1 MTMTPGDIAEAFARA
16 RTQAGMGRD
25 EDAARSIEEILAAD
39 PRHLGAILLK
49 AWLRGEDREWDE
61 ALALTRQG
69 ASLWPR
75 SAEAQNALARC
86 LHGLGRDDE
95 ALERAEAAR
104 ALLDE
109 GDNAVHA
116 AAVYL
121 TLVWCLREKRRY
133 REAVAAAEEGLS
145 RAPDAVLA
153 QWASQVQDELRRAEK
168 ERC

>member
-1 MTMTPGDIAEAFARA
+1 MPDPGDLREACARA

-25 EDAARSIEEILAAD
+25 EDAAKSIDEILAAD

-49 AWLRGEDREWDE
+49 AWMRGEDREWDE
-61 ALALTRQG
+61 ALALTRHG
-69 ASLWPR
+69 AALWPR

-86 LHGLGRDDE
+86 LHGLGKDDE

-104 ALLDE
+104 ALLAE

-116 AAVYL
+116 PAVYL

-133 REAVAAAEEGLS
+133 RDALAVAEEGLA

-153 QWASQVQDELRRAEK
+153 QWASQVQDELRTADR

>member
-1 MTMTPGDIAEAFARA
+1 MPSPADIAATFARA

-25 EDAARSIEEILAAD
+25 EEATEAIEEILAAD

-61 ALALTRQG
+61 SLDLTRQ
-69 ASLWPR
+69 AAALWPR
-75 SAEAQNALARC
+75 SSEAQNALARC

-104 ALLDE
+104 ALLGE

-133 REAVAAAEEGLS
+133 REALAMAEEGLE

-153 QWASQVQDELRRAEK
+153 QWASQVQDELRAAEK

>member
-1 MTMTPGDIAEAFARA
+1 MSAADIAEAFRLA
-16 RTQAGMGRD
+16 RTMAGMGRD
-25 EDAARSIEEILAAD
+25 EAASEAIEAILAED
-39 PRHLGAILLK
+39 PRHLGALLLK
-49 AWLRGEDREWDE
+49 AWMRGEDREWDE
-61 ALALTRQG
+61 SLALTRQ
-69 ASLWPR
+69 AAALWPR
-75 SAEAQNALARC
+75 SSEAQNALARC

-121 TLVWCLREKRRY
+121 TLVWCLREKRLF
-133 REAVAAAEEGLS
+133 REAIAMAEEGLA
-145 RAPDAVLA
+145 RGPDAILA
-153 QWASQVQDELRRAEK
+153 EWATQVQDELIAAEK

>member
-1 MTMTPGDIAEAFARA
+1 MTPGDIAEAFARA

-25 EDAARSIEEILAAD
+25 EEAARSVEEILAAD
-39 PRHLGAILLK
+39 PRHLGAILLS
-49 AWLRGEDREWDE
+49 AWLHGEDREWDE
-61 ALALTRQG
+61 ALSLTRH
-69 ASLWPR
+69 AAALWPR

-104 ALLDE
+104 ALLAE

-116 AAVYL
+116 SAVYL
-121 TLVWCLREKRRY
+121 TLVWCLREKRRF
-133 REAVAAAEEGLS
+133 RDAVAVAEEGLS

-153 QWASQVQDELRRAEK
+153 QWASQVQDELRAAER

>member
-1 MTMTPGDIAEAFARA
+1 MTLTPGDIADVFARA

-25 EDAARSIEEILAAD
+25 EDAERSVEQILAAD

-49 AWLRGEDREWDE
+49 AWLRGEDRESDE
-61 ALALTRQG
+61 ALSLTRH
-69 ASLWPR
+69 AAALWPR

-86 LHGLGRDDE
+86 LHGLARDDE

-104 ALLDE
+104 AMLAE
-109 GDNAVHA
+109 GENALHA
-116 AAVYL
+116 SAVYL

-133 REAVAAAEEGLS
+133 REALDMAEEGLA